1 MIATEAREKTLW
13 NRLPSFVKELIEQ
26 EVNNKYVHLYR
37 KAYRVEF
44 YKSICPDVFNENVV
58 LLLKGLGYNAYFC
71 QVNMRNGEIDKKLV
85 IEW

>member
-1 MIATEAREKTLW
+1 MTATEAREKILW
-13 NRLPSFVKELIEQ
+13 NRLPSIVKEWIEQ

-44 YKSICPDVFNENVV
+44 YKSIYSDVFNENVV
-58 LLLKGLGYNAYFC
+58 LLLKELGYNAYFC
-71 QVNMRNGEIDKKLV
+71 QANMSNGEIDEKLV

>member
-1 MIATEAREKTLW
+1 MTATEAREKTLW
-13 NRLPSFVKELIEQ
+13 NRLPSIVKEFIEL
-26 EVNNKYVHLYR
+26 EVNNKYVNLYR
-37 KAYRVEF
+37 KTYRKEF

-71 QVNMRNGEIDKKLV
+71 QANMSNGEIDEKLV

>member
-1 MIATEAREKTLW
+1 MTAAEAREKTLW
-13 NRLPSFVKELIEQ
+13 NRLPSFVKEKIEQ

-37 KAYRVEF
+37 KTYKTKF
-44 YKSICPDVFNENVV
+44 YKSICPDVFDENVI

-71 QVNMRNGEIDKKLV
+71 QANMGGGEIDEIFV